1 MFTLYVSCENLHHS
15 LPKELFYNFQLQ
27 ICLIFHPTLKS
38 FVQRAWWT
46 IQRKKICEM
55 ICELYILPAREWIAM
70 YMYSSAFSWMLCPD
84 RIYFSSFS
92 TGREWIFLLIYSF
105 TFSWTL
111 DPLSDRIYFAW
122 FPIGAPNLV
131 RWRQQDYNPVPTSR
145 LTITFSPGQS
155 RTLCVKVFGY
165 SNDMINGFHVSITF
179 WLLVFLTFGNY
190 SQIIPHFFLRTPLT
204 RLMHLPC
211 FGTLSKLFLEALERD
226 GETYWHSIDFW
237 FIFSTR
243 RRVSMEP

>member
-55 ICELYILPAREWIAM
+55 ICELCILPAREWIAM

-105 TFSWTL
+105 TFYLECSIPCL
-111 DPLSDRIYFAW
+111 IEYILPDFPLVL
-122 FPIGAPNLV
+122 PIWWDGANK
-131 RWRQQDYNPVPTSR
+131 
-145 LTITFSPGQS
+145 ITTQSPH
-155 RTLCVKVFGY
+155 RA
-165 SNDMINGFHVSITF
+165 
-179 WLLVFLTFGNY
+179 
-190 SQIIPHFFLRTPLT
+190 SQ
-204 RLMHLPC
+204 
-211 FGTLSKLFLEALERD
+211 
-226 GETYWHSIDFW
+226 
-237 FIFSTR
+237 
-243 RRVSMEP
+243 